1 MPKRSENIKRN
12 IGACFSE
19 RSCEG
24 RSLACHVI
32 AIIIVE
38 DCMYLEI
45 FKGNDYNC
53 HYGAQHTW
61 SHRDDLNIRFR
72 FVPDCMAARSQRGCC
87 IIHRGWLYPLLSS
100 LSLSTIIIII
110 IHRGWLYPLLSS
122 SLQYTHGRH
131 YPPPRPHHLHHNIL
145 SQSSK
150 STKTRHTFLQTPFSL
165 SLSSLHRIRQ
175 RKVKFSWSQPPLRY
189 FVLFYCQASTLLV
202 LL

>member
-1 MPKRSENIKRN
+1 MAHNI
-12 IGACFSE
+12 
-19 RSCEG
+19 
-24 RSLACHVI
+24 L
-32 AIIIVE
+32 
-38 DCMYLEI
+38 
-45 FKGNDYNC
+45 
-53 HYGAQHTW
+53 W
-61 SHRDDLNIRFR
+61 SHPDDLNIRFR

-87 IIHRGWLYPLLSS
+87 
-100 LSLSTIIIII
+100 I

-165 SLSSLHRIRQ
+165 SLSSLHMHRIRQ